1 VDTIQAPPHRV
12 PTDRGRAPT
21 FDGDNAAPAVPRVST
36 VDTVEPPARTNGPV
50 GTALESARY
59 LVVIGSATSLALAAI
74 TFTWAV
80 VKAGAFTVGLI
91 TGSTSEDDALVKL
104 FESIDTLLLGT
115 VLLVIGLGLWELFVG
130 DLKLPPALTMS
141 SFDDLKAK
149 VATTLLMVLV
159 VRFLEALVSRPA
171 SDQLLELGVAVT
183 LVGGLLLLFANW
195 RHGPPVNP
203 RNQP

>member
-1 VDTIQAPPHRV
+1 VDTIQAPPHRA
-12 PTDRGRAPT
+12 PTEPGRAP
-21 FDGDNAAPAVPRVST
+21 DPDANAPAQPRVST
-36 VDTVEPPARTNGPV
+36 VDTVETPARTNGPL
-50 GTALESARY
+50 GAALESARY
-59 LVVIGSATSLALAAI
+59 LVVIGSVTSLALAAI

-80 VKAGAFTVGLI
+80 VKAGAFAVGLI
-91 TGSTSEDDALVKL
+91 TGSTSEDAALVKL

-130 DLKLPPALTMS
+130 DLRLPPALTMS

-171 SDQLLELGVAVT
+171 SDQLLELGIAVT
-183 LVGGLLLLFANW
+183 LVGGLLLVFANW
-195 RHGPPVNP
+195 RHGPPFNP
-203 RNQP
+203 RKQP